1 MMTKEEIDALEAVV
15 QYVLETEY
23 SHYLEH
29 LEDGGKPEKH
39 IYTKA
44 MTLEVFLI
52 HRGLYSTGVIK

>member
-44 MTLEVFLI
+44 MTLDHYV
-52 HRGLYSTGVIK
+52 RGLYSTEVIK